1 MLLFQCTLG
10 GPLSFISYSCLI
22 FRARPLNPFEKDRG
36 DKNIIK
42 LPGDGAVWVSCLY
55 CFVKYMA
62 NVFLAL
68 ARGISIIRL
77 TVYQYM
83 YNNWIIG

>member
-22 FRARPLNPFEKDRG
+22 LRARPLNPFEKDRG

-42 LPGDGAVWVSCLY
+42 LPGDGAVWVSCL
-55 CFVKYMA
+55 
-62 NVFLAL
+62 
-68 ARGISIIRL
+68 SIVL
-77 TVYQYM
+77 
-83 YNNWIIG
+83 